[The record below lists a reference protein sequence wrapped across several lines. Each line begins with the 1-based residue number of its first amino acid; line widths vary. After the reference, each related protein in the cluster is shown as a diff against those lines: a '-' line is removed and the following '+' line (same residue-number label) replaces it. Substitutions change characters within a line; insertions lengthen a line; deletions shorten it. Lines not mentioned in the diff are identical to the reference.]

1 MKHPAH
7 LARSPFGQIPTLED
21 GDLVLVESGAI
32 VLHIAQ
38 RHPGLLPVDEGARE
52 RAVAWMFA
60 AIGTLDPPIMER
72 SMCALLE
79 RDQPWYAQRLAVLD
93 RQVDTRLGQ
102 LSRWLG
108 DADWLEGAFS
118 AGDLMTVHVLLRLR
132 GSGLLDAH
140 PNLLGYMARGEA
152 RPPTSAPSLR
162 NAPSSKPPRSP
173 GKRNTPWARW
183 RRAPVPPRVYARC
196 LDRRPKHRG
205 LPSAT

>member
-1 MKHPAH
+1 M
-7 LARSPFGQIPTLED
+7 
-21 GDLVLVESGAI
+21 
-32 VLHIAQ
+32 
-38 RHPGLLPVDEGARE
+38 DEGARE

-102 LSRWLG
+102 LARWLG
-108 DADWLEGAFS
+108 DGDWLEGAFS

-140 PNLLGYMARGEA
+140 PNLLAYVARGEA
-152 RPPTSAPSLR
+152 RPAYQ
-162 NAPSSKPPRSP
+162 
-173 GKRNTPWARW
+173 
-183 RRAPVPPRVYARC
+183 RAFAAQRAVFEA
-196 LDRRPKHRG
+196 
-205 LPSAT
+205 ATQSG

>member
-21 GDLVLVESGAI
+21 GDLVLFESGAI

-102 LSRWLG
+102 LARWLG

-132 GSGLLDAH
+132 GSGLLDDH
-140 PNLLGYMARGEA
+140 PYLLAYVARGET
-152 RPPTSAPSLR
+152 RLRRR
-162 NAPSSKPPRSP
+162 NAPFSKPPRSSVRKIGLRIAP
-173 GKRNTPWARW
+173 NKNSGQT
-183 RRAPVPPRVYARC
+183 RA
-196 LDRRPKHRG
+196 
-205 LPSAT
+205 SALALVTSMAIFFCNHPLF